1 MSVRVSNVARPS
13 SAVASAGA
21 PQYARSIPIATKS
34 VRPAAIAAGMSTS
47 FDGRLAASESTS
59 WGASA
64 STSDV
69 S

>member
-21 PQYARSIPIATKS
+21 PQYARSMPIATKS

-47 FDGRLAASESTS
+47 FAGRSAACGSTS
-59 WGASA
+59 CGASA